1 MVPMNLSAPL
11 AVEPFTQKRTMIRG
25 IIFDFDGLILD
36 TEGPEFAAWC
46 EVYQDHGAELA
57 LAEWARCIGTAAN
70 VFDPPAHLA
79 TLLGRAVD
87 RDRLH
92 AAHRTRCDA
101 LIAAQ
106 VLRPGVEGW
115 LRDAR
120 QRGFKLGVA
129 SSSGR
134 VWVEGHLRRLGVLD
148 QFDVLRCRED
158 VAVVKPDPAL
168 YLAALAALGL
178 RPEEAVALEDSP
190 NGALAAKRA
199 GLFCIAVPNALTG
212 QLDLSHADLVV
223 PSLAELSLA
232 AVLDRVATRSAGS
245 AAS

>member
-1 MVPMNLSAPL
+1 
-11 AVEPFTQKRTMIRG
+11 MIRG

-46 EVYQDHGAELA
+46 ELYREHGAELA
-57 LAEWARCIGTAAN
+57 LADWARCIGTGPN

-87 RDRLH
+87 RDRLR
-92 AAHRTRCDA
+92 AAHRGRCDA

-106 VLRPGVEGW
+106 VLRPGVEEW
-115 LRDAR
+115 LDDAR
-120 QRGFKLGVA
+120 RRALKLGVA

-134 VWVEGHLRRLGVLD
+134 AWVEGHLRRLGVLD
-148 QFDVLRCRED
+148 RFDALRCRED

-168 YLAALAALGL
+168 YQAALAALGL

-223 PSLAELSLA
+223 PSLAELPLA
-232 AVLDRVATRSAGS
+232 AVLERAAARPTEA